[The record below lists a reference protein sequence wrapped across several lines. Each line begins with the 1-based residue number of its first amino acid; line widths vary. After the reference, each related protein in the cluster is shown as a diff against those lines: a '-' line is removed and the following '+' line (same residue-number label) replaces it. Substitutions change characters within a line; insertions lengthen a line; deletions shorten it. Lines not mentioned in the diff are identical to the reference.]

1 MPVMTGHNSGGDLG
15 PLPGFVERIEKLE
28 DERRLIAAEIA
39 SVKAEAKTA
48 GFDVKVIKAILAERR
63 LSAYERQEY
72 ATLLELYRAAL
83 GMLDGTPLG
92 EAARK
97 RLMGERKPPPSGP
110 DGQTPSASIPQAE
123 PEQPAIDIEAARK
136 AGREAAKAGAKI
148 IDNPFVAGDPR
159 RAAWDEG
166 WCAETGSDGMEI
178 PEAWRRSAAK
188 KKRKGKDDEP
198 GEDGKPGGVG
208 APEGGD
214 E

>member
-1 MPVMTGHNSGGDLG
+1 
-15 PLPGFVERIEKLE
+15 
-28 DERRLIAAEIA
+28 
-39 SVKAEAKTA
+39 
-48 GFDVKVIKAILAERR
+48 
-63 LSAYERQEY
+63 
-72 ATLLELYRAAL
+72 
-83 GMLDGTPLG
+83 MLDGTPLG

-110 DGQTPSASIPQAE
+110 DGQTPASIPEAE
-123 PEQPAIDIEAARK
+123 PEQPVLDVKAARS
-136 AGREAAKAGAKI
+136 AGQIAAKAGAKI

-178 PEAWRRSAAK
+178 PEAWRRASAK
-188 KKRKGKDDEP
+188 KKSKGKDDEP

>member
-1 MPVMTGHNSGGDLG
+1 MTVMTGHNSGGGLG

-39 SVKAEAKTA
+39 SVKAEAKAA
-48 GFDVKVIKAILAERR
+48 GFDVKVIKAILAERK

-83 GMLDGTPLG
+83 GMLNGTPLG

-110 DGQTPSASIPQAE
+110 DGQTPSAIPEAE
-123 PEQPAIDIEAARK
+123 PEQPAIDVEAARQ
-136 AGREAAKAGAKI
+136 AGRDAAKAGAKI

-178 PEAWRRSAAK
+178 PEAWRRSSAK
-188 KKRKGKDDEP
+188 KKSKGKDDEP
-198 GEDGKPGGVG
+198 GEDGKPAGEG

>member
-97 RLMGERKPPPSGP
+97 RLMGERKPPPPGP
-110 DGQTPSASIPQAE
+110 DGQTSSESIPQSE

-136 AGREAAKAGAKI
+136 AGRDAAKAGTKI

-178 PEAWRRSAAK
+178 PEAWRRSSAK
-188 KKRKGKDDEP
+188 KKSKGKDDEP
-198 GEDGKPGGVG
+198 GEDGKPEGAG

-214 E
+214 A

>member
-1 MPVMTGHNSGGDLG
+1 MPVMTGHNSGGGLG

-39 SVKAEAKTA
+39 NVKAEAKAA
-48 GFDVKVIKAILAERR
+48 GFDVKVIKAILSERK

-97 RLMGERKPPPSGP
+97 RLMGERKPPPPSGP
-110 DGQTPSASIPQAE
+110 DGGTAASIPEPE
-123 PEQPAIDIEAARK
+123 PEQPALDVEAARK

-166 WCAETGSDGMEI
+166 WCAEAGSDGMEI
-178 PEAWRRSAAK
+178 PEAWRRSSAK
-188 KKRKGKDDEP
+188 KKSKGKDDEP
-198 GEDGKPGGVG
+198 GEDGKPEG